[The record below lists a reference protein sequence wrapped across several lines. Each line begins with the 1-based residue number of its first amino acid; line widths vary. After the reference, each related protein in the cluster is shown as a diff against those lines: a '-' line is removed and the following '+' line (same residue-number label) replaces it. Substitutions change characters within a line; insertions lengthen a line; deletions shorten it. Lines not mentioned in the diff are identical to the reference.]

1 MTVSETHYDS
11 ARGLG
16 MAMPAEWAEHELTLM
31 AWPARLELW
40 EDGMA
45 AAKAEYAAVARAV
58 AAFEPVLMVAPPGA
72 RRRCATHAAP
82 ASRRSSCRSTT
93 RGCET
98 AGRSS

>member
-58 AAFEPVLMVAPPGA
+58 AAFEPVLMVAPPGG
-72 RRRCATHAAP
+72 AP
-82 ASRRSSCRSTT
+82 EVRDACGAGVEGSSCRSTT
-93 RGCET
+93 RGCAT